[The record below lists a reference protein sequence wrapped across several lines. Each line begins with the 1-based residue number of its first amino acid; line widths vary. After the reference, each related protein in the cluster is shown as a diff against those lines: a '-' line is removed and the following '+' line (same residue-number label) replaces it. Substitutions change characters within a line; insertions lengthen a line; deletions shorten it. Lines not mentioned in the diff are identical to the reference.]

1 MQYYFF
7 LLEVVQKKKNVS
19 VNLIKAA
26 QFAKTKKSKIFSIIG
41 NPKGYLKKI
50 SDCCLLIPVINKKN
64 ITPHTE
70 YMQVLIWHM
79 LVSHPLLKYNLT
91 KWEEV
96 NNIKDNK

>member
-1 MQYYFF
+1 M
-7 LLEVVQKKKNVS
+7 
-19 VNLIKAA
+19 
-26 QFAKTKKSKIFSIIG
+26 KKSVLEAG
-41 NPKGYLKKI
+41 PKLRVKLPQGQGFLKKI
-50 SDCCLLIPVINKKN
+50 SDCCLLIPVVNKKN

-96 NNIKDNK
+96 SNLKGKI